1 MRTDHDVYQFGDFEL
16 DAGEHR
22 LLQKSREVA
31 LRPKAFDVLRY
42 LVEHHGHTVGKNEL
56 LGAVWSG
63 TYVSDAVLTHCIAE
77 VRQALQDDAR
87 APRYLKTLPKVGYCF
102 AADVRRTPAGAGT
115 RPFTGA
121 LPDQSSASVIAVLP
135 FADLNRDEA
144 NEIFSDGLT
153 EELINALT
161 RVEGLQVVART
172 SVFRFKGKTGDA
184 RAVAAQLGAHTIL
197 EGSVRRADGRL
208 RITAQLID
216 AADGC
221 HLWSQHYDR
230 RIKEVF
236 ELQDEIARSI
246 AEALRLRL
254 ASSTITQPYGTDL
267 DTYTLY
273 LEGRHHWRKRTPA
286 GFLKAV
292 ECFERALVRDARLAP
307 AWAGLADS
315 YSWMGIFAGMP
326 AEEAARKSRSAALRA
341 LEIDSDLA
349 EAHTSLGHITAVFDY
364 DWAVAET
371 HFRRAL
377 ASNPNHANAHLLYAA
392 SVLGPTG
399 RIEEALVH
407 QLRAWELDPLSAI
420 MAGAVATQS
429 MMMRQYDDAISMCR
443 RALELDPAYPWAY
456 RVLGEACLLKGLH
469 GEAENALSRTDAP
482 LLVGGFLGYCLAR
495 TGREPQARQLLLR
508 LEEMNNPMLAYQ
520 IAVLHL
526 GLGEDDLALDWLHK
540 ACEAHS
546 MGIYWLKIEPIWDT
560 LRPGPRFTELLRQ
573 LRLAD

>member
-1 MRTDHDVYQFGDFEL
+1 MRTDHEVYWFGDFAL

-22 LLQKSREVA
+22 LLRKSHEVT
-31 LRPKAFDVLRY
+31 LRPKAFDTLRY
-42 LVEHHGHTVGKNEL
+42 LVERHGHTVGRHEL

-63 TYVSDAVLTHCIAE
+63 THVSEAVLTHCIAE
-77 VRQALQDDAR
+77 IRQALQDDAR

-102 AADVRRTPAGAGT
+102 AADVRSTQEGAGT
-115 RPFTGA
+115 SPVVGA
-121 LPDQSSASVIAVLP
+121 PDGHSPASVIAVLP

-172 SVFRFKGKTGDA
+172 SAFRFKGRTGDV
-184 RAVAAQLGAHTIL
+184 RAIAAQLGARTIL

-208 RITAQLID
+208 RVTAQLID

-230 RIKEVF
+230 RMQEVF

-246 AEALRLRL
+246 AEALRIRL
-254 ASSTITQPYGTDL
+254 TSSTTTRPHGTDL

-292 ECFERALVRDARLAP
+292 ECFERALIRDARLAA
-307 AWAGLADS
+307 AWAGLADC
-315 YSWMGIFAGMP
+315 YSWMGTQAGIP
-326 AEEAARKSRSAALRA
+326 AEEAARKAKSAALRA
-341 LEIDSDLA
+341 LEVDSNLA
-349 EAHTSLGHITAVFDY
+349 EAHTSLGVVAAVLEY
-364 DWAVAET
+364 DWAGAET

-377 ASNPNHANAHLLYAA
+377 ASNPNHAWAHLMYAA
-392 SVLGPTG
+392 SVLGPAG
-399 RIEEALVH
+399 RIDEALVH

-429 MMMRQYDDAISMCR
+429 MMMRRYDDAIAMCA

-456 RVLGEACLLKGLH
+456 RVLGEAYLLKGLY
-469 GEAENALSRTDAP
+469 GEAENALSRIDAP
-482 LLVGGFLGYCLAR
+482 LLVGGFLAYCQAR
-495 TGREPQARQLLLR
+495 TGREAQARQILLR
-508 LEEMNNPMLAYQ
+508 LAEMNNPTLAYQ

-526 GLGEDDLALDWLHK
+526 GLGESDLALEWLRK

-546 MGIYWLKIEPIWDT
+546 MGIFWLKIEPIWDP
-560 LRPGPRFTELLRQ
+560 LRPDQRFTALLQQ
-573 LRLAD
+573 LRLAE